1 MNFHQNLKQ
10 ETCTSFLYKFLERMS
25 LRVQVYSIIRMFYT
39 GSIYTWCVSSPE
51 PYRVVRW
58 PYTLCRISRALTS
71 VFGCTEI
78 DYGTCWRKWQRVI
91 VKLLSFHCCLLS
103 LQ

>member
-78 DYGTCWRKWQRVI
+78 DYTVH
-91 VKLLSFHCCLLS
+91 VDESDSVLLWSCCCFTVVC
-103 LQ
+103 